1 MTRRAHNGRMQYEP
15 DVRPLQDQTAVLEQG
30 FIDDF
35 LRMRGHDAASIRTLP
50 NAERDALLKQASTY
64 AAAKLAE
71 VESRAHYVHDVHG
84 HGER

>member
-1 MTRRAHNGRMQYEP
+1 MTNDP
-15 DVRPLQDQTAVLEQG
+15 DVRPLQDQTAILEQT

-35 LRMRGHDAASIRTLP
+35 LRMRGHDATTLRTVP
-50 NAERDALLKQASTY
+50 AAERDALLKQASMY

-71 VESRAHYVHDVHG
+71 VESRAHYVHDIHA

>member
-1 MTRRAHNGRMQYEP
+1 MTNDP
-15 DVRPLQDQTAVLEQG
+15 DVRPLQDQTAILEQA

-35 LRMRGHDAASIRTLP
+35 LRMRGHDTRTLRGLP
-50 NAERDALLKQASTY
+50 AAERDALLKQASTY

-71 VESRAHYVHDVHG
+71 VESRAHYVHDIHG